1 MPQTSKKRHKA
12 LRFAIFNHKGGV
24 GKTTLTVNIAA
35 ALADM
40 GKRVL
45 LVDTDPQC
53 NLSSCLLEESV
64 LDDLLAN
71 SDSADGR
78 TVWSAIKPVA
88 EGVGE
93 VGSLQAIEL
102 SIENLF
108 LACGDIRLS
117 EFEEELSS
125 FWSECLQRKM
135 RGLRG
140 TMALSSLVNQL
151 CGEHEIDIVFYDC
164 GPNIGPLNR
173 VILLDC
179 DGFIVP
185 AACDQFS
192 LRALR
197 TMGLTLTSWITQ
209 WSLISKLAPE
219 DIYLIPGSPKMLGY
233 IPQRFKVYRGVVS
246 QAFAGYLAR
255 IERRIMSDLITPLRK
270 IDNKLA
276 SSSLEINKLGQVKD
290 FGTIANASQVQGVPM
305 SEVDAGTP
313 AQRSDAARAFHGIA
327 KRILE
332 RAR

>member
-1 MPQTSKKRHKA
+1 VPQNSKRHNA

-24 GKTTLTVNIAA
+24 GKTTLTVNVAA
-35 ALADM
+35 ALASL

-71 SDSADGR
+71 SDLTNGG
-78 TVWSAIKPVA
+78 TIWSAIKPVA
-88 EGVGE
+88 EGLGE
-93 VGSLQAIEL
+93 VGELEPVEL

-117 EFEEELSS
+117 EFEEELTG

-140 TMALSSLVNQL
+140 TMALSSLVNQI
-151 CGEHEIDIVFYDC
+151 CTDQQIDIVFYDC

-197 TMGLTLTSWITQ
+197 TMGSTLTSWISQ

-219 DIYLIPGSPKMLGY
+219 DMYLLPGLPRMLGY

-246 QAFAGYLAR
+246 QAFAGYLAK
-255 IERRIMSDLITPLRK
+255 IERRIVSDLITPLRK
-270 IDNKLA
+270 IDSKLA
-276 SSSLEINKLGQVKD
+276 SSSLEVNKLGQIKD

-313 AQRSDAARAFHGIA
+313 EQRADARRAFHQIA
-327 KRILE
+327 KKILE
-332 RAR
+332 RSK